1 MKKFN
6 KYKKELTDEKDRIVA
21 LYGVDITQSLY
32 HEYLG
37 DEHSMNMR
45 EDVANFFE
53 NESNQ
58 THETDLAN
66 ENFDDLETLENYEK
80 DISGD

>member
-1 MKKFN
+1 
-6 KYKKELTDEKDRIVA
+6 
-21 LYGVDITQSLY
+21 
-32 HEYLG
+32 
-37 DEHSMNMR
+37 MR

-53 NESNQ
+53 DKSNQ

-66 ENFDDLETLENYEK
+66 ENFDDLKTLKNYEK

>member
-1 MKKFN
+1 
-6 KYKKELTDEKDRIVA
+6 
-21 LYGVDITQSLY
+21 
-32 HEYLG
+32 
-37 DEHSMNMR
+37 MNMR

-58 THETDLAN
+58 THETELAN

>member
-53 NESNQ
+53 TESNQ
-58 THETDLAN
+58 THETELAN

>member
-6 KYKKELTDEKDRIVA
+6 KYKKELNDEKDRIVA

-37 DEHSMNMR
+37 DNHSMNMR
-45 EDVANFFE
+45 GDVSNFFE
-53 NESNQ
+53 DGKSRELEKNLS
-58 THETDLAN
+58 N
-66 ENFDDLETLENYEK
+66 ENFDDLKTLENYEK
-80 DISGD
+80 DISGE